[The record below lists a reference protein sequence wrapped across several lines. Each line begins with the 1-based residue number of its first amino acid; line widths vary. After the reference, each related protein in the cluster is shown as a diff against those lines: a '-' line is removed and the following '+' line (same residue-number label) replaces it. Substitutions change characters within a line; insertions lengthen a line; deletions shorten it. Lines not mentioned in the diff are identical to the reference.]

1 MTIDVD
7 QAVQQAH
14 AAYVA
19 ARAESPQTR
28 AGWLGAVAEG
38 LEAHREELVALGVEE
53 THLPEGRLNGELTR
67 TAFQLRLLA
76 DELVRGEVLDATI
89 DHADETWGMGPR
101 PDLRRVNV
109 PLGVV
114 GVFGASNFPFAFS
127 VLGGDSASALAAGC
141 AVVHKIH
148 SAHLRLGSRT
158 AEVVLEALAEAGAP
172 AGLFATVTSRADGEA
187 LVDHP
192 LVRAVGFTGSTRVG
206 RLLADRAAARR
217 EPIPFYGELGS
228 INPVFVTQQAWQA
241 RGHDILSE
249 YVGSYTLGM
258 GQFCTKPG
266 LLFVPE
272 LDEDATR
279 ELTQVLSASTPSPM
293 LTPQLAEGF
302 LEARN
307 EMAGRRGVV
316 ELVAGGT
323 GDAPAPALLTTTVD
337 DVLED
342 PSILHTE
349 LFGPASIVVQYTSG
363 TDLARLATLL
373 EGQLTATIH
382 GEDGD
387 DVTDLVT
394 ELEARTGRV
403 LWNSWPTGVTVSYA
417 QQHGGPFPATTAPLT
432 TSVGTAATRRFVRPV
447 AYQGLPDE
455 RLPAALQEANPW
467 GIARRVDGHRVSAT
481 GQNE

>member
-1 MTIDVD
+1 
-7 QAVQQAH
+7 
-14 AAYVA
+14 
-19 ARAESPQTR
+19 
-28 AGWLGAVAEG
+28 
-38 LEAHREELVALGVEE
+38 
-53 THLPEGRLNGELTR
+53 
-67 TAFQLRLLA
+67 
-76 DELVRGEVLDATI
+76 
-89 DHADETWGMGPR
+89 
-101 PDLRRVNV
+101 
-109 PLGVV
+109 
-114 GVFGASNFPFAFS
+114 
-127 VLGGDSASALAAGC
+127 
-141 AVVHKIH
+141 
-148 SAHLRLGSRT
+148 
-158 AEVVLEALAEAGAP
+158 
-172 AGLFATVTSRADGEA
+172 
-187 LVDHP
+187 
-192 LVRAVGFTGSTRVG
+192 
-206 RLLADRAAARR
+206 
-217 EPIPFYGELGS
+217 
-228 INPVFVTQQAWQA
+228 
-241 RGHDILSE
+241 
-249 YVGSYTLGM
+249 M

-266 LLFVPE
+266 LLFVPV

-279 ELTQVLSASTPSPM
+279 ELTQVLGTSTPSPM
-293 LTPQLAEGF
+293 LSPQLAEGF

-307 EMAGRRGVV
+307 EMAGRGGVV

-323 GDAPAPALLTTTVD
+323 GQAPAPALLTTTVD
-337 DVLED
+337 DVLKD

-349 LFGPASIVVQYTSG
+349 LFGPASIVVQYTSD

-394 ELEARTGRV
+394 ELESRTGRV

-467 GIARRVDGHRVSAT
+467 GIARRVDGQRVPAT